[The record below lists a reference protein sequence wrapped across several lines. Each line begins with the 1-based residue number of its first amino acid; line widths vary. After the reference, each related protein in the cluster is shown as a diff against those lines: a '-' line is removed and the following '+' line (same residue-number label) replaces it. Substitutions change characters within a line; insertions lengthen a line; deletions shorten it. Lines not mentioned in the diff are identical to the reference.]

1 MSVIIRDD
9 GFHEAEVVDYDGQ
22 SLIWIEPES
31 YDSEMNFSHAK
42 LIAVHFASFSDG
54 RGFGIA
60 RELRGRGFD
69 GTLRASGY
77 VISDQYAMAR
87 RVGFDEVEISDEL
100 AARQDAAQWQYR
112 ADWKAFDYQSRLG
125 QRMGAKNE

>member
-9 GFHEAEVVDYDGQ
+9 GFNVGEAVDYDGQ
-22 SLIWIEPES
+22 SFIWIDPET
-31 YDSEMNFSHAK
+31 YDSEVNISHAK
-42 LIAVHFASFSDG
+42 LISIRFANFTDG

-60 RELRGRGFD
+60 RDLRGRGYG
-69 GTLRASGY
+69 GTLRAVGY

-100 AARQDAAQWQYR
+100 AARQDAAQWAFR

-125 QRMGAKNE
+125 QKMGAKNE